1 MNLKA
6 AVLALPLSLGIT
18 ACGDEASLATVPD
31 RSFAFAAFG
40 DAPYAGDDLMRV
52 QRVIEELN
60 EASLEWVINVG
71 DILFYPC
78 SDDMFRSRHALFRTI
93 RHPVVL
99 TPGDNDWTDCH
110 GRREGRYEPL
120 ERLQALRTVFFPE
133 TGHAIG
139 GKALRTESQG
149 GEFPENLLWV
159 HQGVV
164 FATVHVVGSHN
175 GRNPF
180 ASRTQAD
187 DAEADRRETAAIQ
200 WLEQTFRQAEERG
213 ARAIVLAWHAA
224 PAFDREP
231 GHAWRV
237 GFEDILAALEIQVAA
252 WGRPVMLLHGD
263 DHRYLVD
270 HPLTNRRDGQPLENF
285 TRVEVMGTPRIG
297 WVRVVVDPAASQP
310 FHVESHYVGRGW
322 WYFRRL
328 FGGD

>member
-6 AVLALPLSLGIT
+6 AVLALSLGIS
-18 ACGDEASLATVPD
+18 ACGDEASLATMSD
-31 RSFAFAAFG
+31 RSFVFAAFG
-40 DAPYAGDDLMRV
+40 DAPYLGDDLMRV
-52 QRVIEELN
+52 RRVIEELN
-60 EASLEWVINVG
+60 ETPLEWVINVG
-71 DILFYPC
+71 DILYYPC

-120 ERLQALRTVFFPE
+120 ERLHALRGQFFPE
-133 TGHAIG
+133 PGHAIG

-149 GEFPENLLWV
+149 GEFPENMLWD
-159 HQGVV
+159 HQHVV

-180 ASRTQAD
+180 AGRTPAD
-187 DAEADRRETAAIQ
+187 DAEADRREAAAIQ
-200 WLEQTFRQAEERG
+200 WLERAFRHAEEQD

-224 PAFDREP
+224 PAFDNEP
-231 GHAWRV
+231 GDSWRV
-237 GFEDILAALEIQVAA
+237 GFEEILAALEIQVAA
-252 WGRPVMLLHGD
+252 WDGPVMLLHGD
-263 DHRYLVD
+263 DHQYLVD
-270 HPLTNRRDGQPLENF
+270 HPLTDRRDGRLLENF

-297 WVRVVVDPAASQP
+297 WVRVVVDPVAAQP
-310 FHVESHYVGRGW
+310 FHIEPHYVGRGW